1 MPRRGS
7 EPFRCA
13 DIERGVY
20 PFAFPPPGRREHS
33 RPALVGVL
41 TFRPS
46 EPARSFP
53 TDLSSLPTAPLGATP
68 PASLPAFCGRRVHS
82 RPSPPP
88 ACVALEPC
96 GPSKMQSYGS
106 CPSPTSGRLAGEGAK
121 SPRGAR
127 ARTARPLTIPPG
139 SRHHPAPH
147 HPRCSHLT
155 RQAPSRCGALAR
167 AAPAVWTA
175 LVSSLPDQLPPI
187 LEF

>member
-20 PFAFPPPGRREHS
+20 PFAFPPPAAVSTHE
-33 RPALVGVL
+33 PALVGVL

-68 PASLPAFCGRRVHS
+68 PASLPASCDRRVRS

-88 ACVALEPC
+88 ACAALEPC